1 MPRSQLDILH
11 SGSHGIPF
19 EMMDKLLRLGHNFFE
34 LPQETKDRI
43 QIFKSMDRVRGYQRI
58 GENVTYGKR
67 DQQEVSWCSKPKLLE
82 TDIERLDPGNRYLP

>member
-67 DQQEVSWCSKPKLLE
+67 DQQEVSCCSKPKITTSLL
-82 TDIERLDPGNRYLP
+82 GK